1 MGPSKCTPKL
11 RAENHDEEAIPAA
24 GTQGTCGVYSQ
35 PNVAAY
41 ANICDSLSCLC
52 MARYQVI
59 ACMPLLFACPRGCC
73 LRLTVTGT
81 PALAGLCQV
90 APGPAHV
97 ELSCRVR
104 PALSEVSKLRAGGA
118 AATHAPYPRLFHSV
132 RTWQPPVTVGANPAL
147 EQVNLLRTAVS
158 LGRVAAQQPSK
169 AEPSSLCSSE
179 TPRLGKS
186 WLVVS
191 GRALTAQ

>member
-59 ACMPLLFACPRGCC
+59 ACMPLLS
-73 LRLTVTGT
+73 LV
-81 PALAGLCQV
+81 LA
-90 APGPAHV
+90 
-97 ELSCRVR
+97 
-104 PALSEVSKLRAGGA
+104 
-118 AATHAPYPRLFHSV
+118 
-132 RTWQPPVTVGANPAL
+132 
-147 EQVNLLRTAVS
+147 
-158 LGRVAAQQPSK
+158 VAACASQLLGPQLWLDFAKLHQDQPM
-169 AEPSSLCSSE
+169 
-179 TPRLGKS
+179 
-186 WLVVS
+186 
-191 GRALTAQ
+191 